1 MLATQIREDMK
12 TAMKAREELR
22 LSVIR
27 NMITAF
33 TNESVAKG
41 RKPTD
46 VLSDDEAMAVLKRL
60 AKQRTDSAE
69 QFEKGGRPEMA
80 QKEIA
85 ERAIIEAYL
94 PAKASR
100 EQIEKAV
107 REKMAEMNVTD
118 KSGAGKLMGA
128 VMKALSGTADGNDV
142 KTIVAELLP

>member
-1 MLATQIREDMK
+1 MK

-100 EQIEKAV
+100 EQTEKAV
-107 REKMAEMNVTD
+107 REKKAEMNVTD

-128 VMKALSGTADGNDV
+128 VMKALGGTADGNDV